1 MKIKVTILKLD
12 KIINRPIIR
21 LTNNRPLLFKIYYY
35 TILQLRILL
44 FFITGGKRGN
54 IVMGK
59 LSFQDMLDEAC
70 LKFGTNL
77 VKKQRKDILACY
89 VLYGIDPTEYF
100 LYHFDKKD
108 HDSRREFLSDRERM
122 FGCVKMMSWKT
133 FEELKEKDV
142 FYHLASKF
150 FNRDVCII
158 KSKANKKDF
167 NAFVTKHP
175 IFFGKPITGTLGVG
189 ADIYCISKYNNNED
203 AFEYFLTKGF
213 WILEEIIKQ
222 DAEMASFNE
231 SSVNTIRIP
240 SFITKKGEHVIL
252 NPTIRTGRK
261 GSVVDNAGA
270 GGITAMIDIKTG
282 IIVTEAI
289 DKKYNRYKVHP
300 DSGKPFVGTQIPR
313 WNELVKIVEMAHRSL
328 PSRHRYVGFDFAL
341 SEKGWQLIEGNWGQ
355 LIGSQTA
362 TQKGIRYQFESLMG
376 LPEDSCFE

>member
-12 KIINRPIIR
+12 KTINRPIIR
-21 LTNNRPLLFKIYYY
+21 LTNNKPLLFKIYYY

-44 FFITGGKRGN
+44 FYITGGTRGN

-59 LSFQDMLDEAC
+59 LSFQDMLDEGC
-70 LKFGTNL
+70 MKFGTDL
-77 VKKQRKDILACY
+77 VKKQKKDIIGCY
-89 VLYGIDPTEYF
+89 VLYGIDPIEYF
-100 LYHFDKKD
+100 LYHFEKKD

-158 KSKANKKDF
+158 KSKADKKDF
-167 NAFVTKHP
+167 DEFVIKHP
-175 IFFGKPITGTLGVG
+175 VFFGKPITGTLGVG
-189 ADIYCISKYNNNED
+189 ADIYSISKFNNSED
-203 AFEYFLTKGF
+203 AFEHFLTQGH

-270 GGITAMIDIKTG
+270 GGITAMIDIITG
-282 IIVTEAI
+282 NIVTEAI

-300 DSGKPFVGTQIPR
+300 DSGKPFVGTQIPK
-313 WNELVKIVEMAHRSL
+313 WNELVKIVEIAHRSL

>member
-12 KIINRPIIR
+12 KTINRPIIR

-44 FFITGGKRGN
+44 FYITGGTRGN

-59 LSFQDMLDEAC
+59 LSFQDMLDEGC
-70 LKFGTNL
+70 MKFGSDL
-77 VKKQRKDILACY
+77 VKKRSKDIIGCY
-89 VLYGIDPTEYF
+89 VLYGIDPIEYF
-100 LYHFDKKD
+100 LYRFEKKD

-158 KSKANKKDF
+158 KSNADKNDF
-167 NAFVTKHP
+167 DAFVIKHP
-175 IFFGKPITGTLGVG
+175 DFFGKPITGTLGVG
-189 ADIYCISKYNNNED
+189 ADIYSISKFNNYEE
-203 AFEYFLTKGF
+203 AFVYFLTKGY

-282 IIVTEAI
+282 NIVTEAI

>member
-12 KIINRPIIR
+12 KTINRPIIR

-70 LKFGTNL
+70 LKFGTTQ

-270 GGITAMIDIKTG
+270 GGITAMIDIKTEQCIACGDGFNDISMLKYAGLGVAMSNAKQPVKDAADYITLSNDEDG
-282 IIVTEAI
+282 IAHLL
-289 DKKYNRYKVHP
+289 KRLNR
-300 DSGKPFVGTQIPR
+300 IPSTS
-313 WNELVKIVEMAHRSL
+313 ISL
-328 PSRHRYVGFDFAL
+328 KSASKR
-341 SEKGWQLIEGNWGQ
+341 
-355 LIGSQTA
+355 
-362 TQKGIRYQFESLMG
+362 
-376 LPEDSCFE
+376 

>member
-1 MKIKVTILKLD
+1 MKIKVTILKFD
-12 KIINRPIIR
+12 KTINRPIIR

-44 FFITGGKRGN
+44 FYITGGTRGN

-59 LSFQDMLDEAC
+59 LSFQDVLDEGC
-70 LKFGTNL
+70 MKFGTDL
-77 VKKQRKDILACY
+77 VKKRSKDIIGCY
-89 VLYGIDPTEYF
+89 VLYGIDPIEYF
-100 LYHFDKKD
+100 LYHFEKKD

-133 FEELKEKDV
+133 FEELKKKDV

-341 SEKGWQLIEGNWGQ
+341 SEKGWHSSE
-355 LIGSQTA
+355 
-362 TQKGIRYQFESLMG
+362 
-376 LPEDSCFE
+376 

>member
-12 KIINRPIIR
+12 KIINRPIIQ
-21 LTNNRPLLFKIYYY
+21 LTNNRPLLFKLYYY

-77 VKKQRKDILACY
+77 VKKQRKDILGCY

-203 AFEYFLTKGF
+203 AFDYFLTKGF

-240 SFITKKGEHVIL
+240 SFITKNGEHVIL

>member
-12 KIINRPIIR
+12 KIINRPIIQ

-77 VKKQRKDILACY
+77 VKKQRKDILGCY

-203 AFEYFLTKGF
+203 AFDYFLTKGF

-240 SFITKKGEHVIL
+240 SFITKNGEHVIL

>member
-1 MKIKVTILKLD
+1 MKIKVSILKLD
-12 KIINRPIIR
+12 KTINRPIIR

-44 FFITGGKRGN
+44 FYITGGTRGN

-59 LSFQDMLDEAC
+59 MSFQDMLDEGY

-77 VKKQRKDILACY
+77 VKKRRKDIIGCY

-158 KSKANKKDF
+158 KSKANKNDF
-167 NAFVTKHP
+167 YTFVIKHP
-175 IFFGKPITGTLGVG
+175 VFFGKPITGTLGVG
-189 ADIYCISKYNNNED
+189 ADIYSISKFNNIEN
-203 AFEYFLTKGF
+203 AFEYFLNQGY

-240 SFITKKGEHVIL
+240 SFITKTGEHVIL

-282 IIVTEAI
+282 NIISEAI

-313 WNELVKIVEMAHRSL
+313 WNELVKIVEIAHRSL

-376 LPEDSCFE
+376 LPKDSCFE

>member
-12 KIINRPIIR
+12 KTINRPIIR

-44 FFITGGKRGN
+44 FYITGGTRGN

-59 LSFQDMLDEAC
+59 LSFQDMLDEGC
-70 LKFGTNL
+70 MKFGTDL
-77 VKKQRKDILACY
+77 VKKRSKDIIGCY
-89 VLYGIDPTEYF
+89 VLYGIDPIEYF
-100 LYHFDKKD
+100 LYHFEKKD

-158 KSKANKKDF
+158 KSKADKKDF
-167 NAFVTKHP
+167 DAFVIKHP
-175 IFFGKPITGTLGVG
+175 VFFGKPITGTLGVG
-189 ADIYCISKYNNNED
+189 ADIYSISKFNNSED
-203 AFEYFLTKGF
+203 AFEHFLTQGY

-300 DSGKPFVGTQIPR
+300 DSGKPFVGTHIPR
-313 WNELVKIVEMAHRSL
+313 WNELVKIVEIAHRSL

>member
-12 KIINRPIIR
+12 KIINRPIIQ
-21 LTNNRPLLFKIYYY
+21 LTNNRPLLFKLYYY

-77 VKKQRKDILACY
+77 VKKQRKDILGCY

-203 AFEYFLTKGF
+203 AFDYFLTKGF